1 MHPVGLRHLLQKPGT
16 AALLLCLTFGLG
28 FFLGAWTIRSR
39 SGDAVIVARGE
50 AASPTAIAAE
60 PVNINTAD
68 VSELE
73 RLPGIGSAL
82 AARIVAYREEHGS
95 FSFCYELT
103 DVSGIGSSVYEGLL
117 GLITVEEP

>member
-1 MHPVGLRHLLQKPGT
+1 MHHVGLRRLLQKPG
-16 AALLLCLTFGLG
+16 AAVLLLCLVFGLG

-50 AASPTAIAAE
+50 AASPAAMTAE

-73 RLPGIGSAL
+73 RLPGIGPAL
-82 AARIVAYREEHGS
+82 AARIVAYREAHGP

-103 DVSGIGSSVYEGLL
+103 DVSGIGSGVYEGLL